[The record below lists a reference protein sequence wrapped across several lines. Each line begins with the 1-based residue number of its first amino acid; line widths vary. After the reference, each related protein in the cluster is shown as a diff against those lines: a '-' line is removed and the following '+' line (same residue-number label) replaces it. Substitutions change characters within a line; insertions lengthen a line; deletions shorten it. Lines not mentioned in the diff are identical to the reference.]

1 MQTIG
6 LIGGGNMAEAI
17 IKGIVRTNLE
27 NPLNILLHEPNKSR
41 CETLGR
47 EYRLHFCESNGE
59 LVQKSDVILLAIK
72 PQVSPTVLKEIAP
85 HVDGKQLI
93 LSIMAGVPTA
103 AIENAFSSPV
113 RVVRAMPNMPA
124 TVGEGVTALCA
135 GSHAESGDLLTAEE
149 LFSGIGT
156 VLRVEEKQMDA
167 VTGLSG
173 SGPAYVYMLIEALAS
188 GGVFSGLPR
197 GTALQL
203 AIQTVLGSAKLA
215 SVSALH
221 PAILCDQ
228 VCSPGGTTIAGVKA
242 LEEHGFRNAAMEAV
256 IRATQRSKE
265 LGKA

>member
-17 IKGIVRTNLE
+17 IRGIVRTSQENL
-27 NPLNILLHEPNKSR
+27 PNILLYEPNKSR
-41 CETLGR
+41 CEALGQKYTLR
-47 EYRLHFCESNGE
+47 FCENNCE
-59 LVQKSDVILLAIK
+59 LAQKSEVILLAVK
-72 PQVSPTVLKEIAP
+72 PQVAPTVLAEIAP
-85 HVDGKQLI
+85 HVQGKQLL

-103 AIENAFSSPV
+103 AIESHFPVPV

-173 SGPAYVYMLIEALAS
+173 SGPAYVYMLIEALAD

-197 GTALQL
+197 STALQL